1 MKLVHEKYG
10 TLSVDSDAEVRRLAQ
25 YGWKPAPVK
34 TSRKR
39 KPSEQK
45 APAQPELPVAEEPLT
60 DSE

>member
-39 KPSEQK
+39 KASEEQ
-45 APAQPELPVAEEPLT
+45 APVQPELPLAEDAKP

>member
-25 YGWKPAPVK
+25 YGWRKAPQEK

-39 KPSEQK
+39 KPVEK
-45 APAQPELPVAEEPLT
+45 QPELPVEEPSNLA
-60 DSE
+60 SE